1 MAGHLFS
8 QVDGKVIT
16 NSKDLWRGVPGAI
29 FIWHGEWAD
38 PEILYE
44 GHLLNSSDVEDS
56 LWVSY
61 QSDLAEGE
69 IAPNMSFDKWCE
81 EQGTDYLADTLD
93 EFIAVMINNQ

>member
-1 MAGHLFS
+1 MAGHLYA
-8 QVDGKVIT
+8 QVDGEVFT
-16 NSKDLWRGVPGAI
+16 NSKDLWRGVPGTI

-44 GHLLNSSDVEDS
+44 GHLLNSSDVEDI

-69 IAPNMSFDKWCE
+69 IAPNMSFDEWCK

-93 EFIAVMINNQ
+93 EFIAMTNNQ